1 MSRWLLNLRYSH
13 NPQRTYYIQQEYYL
27 ECDFELILCGYILKY
42 KVSSYDNC
50 EMLQKVIKKYSAVR
64 ESVGII
70 QIILDLLISIK
81 R

>member
-1 MSRWLLNLRYSH
+1 M
-13 NPQRTYYIQQEYYL
+13 